1 MPKTKITI
9 AARRLLVMSLLVM
22 SQSGFALQILD
33 DVSMSEVSG
42 QDGITIT
49 INTPDGVNARI
60 VWTDH
65 DGLQPIAGQNF
76 GVANPIKGSLVLGE
90 GTPDKNFRISAGST
104 VIKIDAD
111 AGTIKPFLNIAIKLP
126 DDLTIDT
133 GNIYVAGRDGNNQL
147 INQTKI
153 MNNMTIKLGG
163 LSMNLQLGSAPQG
176 DLIKVTGVINDG
188 IRISKV
194 DILAADTLNPDVGIG
209 MDEVVIKDTGA
220 SPNLTFNG
228 LKIGIVP
235 AGLKITPSDGKVVDV
250 LASNVRFG
258 NLVND
263 NGIGNVAI
271 VGLKLGGT
279 SLTISGH

>member
-1 MPKTKITI
+1 MPRTKITI
-9 AARRLLVMSLLVM
+9 AALCLLVM

-33 DVSMSEVSG
+33 DASMSEVSG

-60 VWTDH
+60 IWTDH
-65 DGLQPIAGQNF
+65 DGLQPIAGENY
-76 GVANPIKGSLVLGE
+76 GIANPIKGSLVLGE

-104 VIKIDAD
+104 VINVDAD
-111 AGTIKPFLNIAIKLP
+111 AGTTTPLLNIAIKLP

-133 GNIYVAGRDGNNQL
+133 GNIYVAGRNGSNQL
-147 INQTKI
+147 VNQAKI

-163 LSMNLQLGSAPQG
+163 LNMNLQLGSAPQG
-176 DLIKVTGVINDG
+176 DLVKVTGVINDG
-188 IRISKV
+188 IRISNIG
-194 DILAADTLNPDVGIG
+194 ILAADTLDPDVGIG

-228 LKIGIVP
+228 LKVAVLP
-235 AGLKITPSDGKVVDV
+235 SGLKITPSDGKIVDV
-250 LASNVRFG
+250 LASNLRFG
-258 NLVND
+258 NLIND
-263 NGIGNVAI
+263 DGIGDVAI